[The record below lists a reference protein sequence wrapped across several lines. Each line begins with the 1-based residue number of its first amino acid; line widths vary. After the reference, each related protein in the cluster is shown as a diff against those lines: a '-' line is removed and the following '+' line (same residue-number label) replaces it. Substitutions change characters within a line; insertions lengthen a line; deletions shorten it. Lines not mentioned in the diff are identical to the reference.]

1 MIHINQKALYH
12 HTTSTLLVYFS
23 LLIMKSHK
31 STLNTVVY
39 SLEISSA
46 YNYNPIQ
53 ENLLFYYLLPLL
65 KFTIATPT
73 TTSTTPTTT
82 TTSSSF
88 LHHDYCLS

>member
-12 HTTSTLLVYFS
+12 HPTSTLLVYFS

-31 STLNTVVY
+31 STLTTVVY

-46 YNYNPIQ
+46 YNYNSIQ
-53 ENLLFYYLLPLL
+53 VNLLFYYLLPLL

-73 TTSTTPTTT
+73 TSTPTTT
-82 TTSSSF
+82 TTSSF
-88 LHHDYCLS
+88 CLHHDYCFS